1 MRQVR
6 LLILFGLIAAAFALA
21 IGFRAGTSS
30 ASSDRAAACPGKWR
44 WPVKTLS
51 DDLASS
57 VNFTP
62 KLKTVA
68 YLNGLSKPAVTI
80 NIGSK
85 NVPRQPGPER
95 KTYRVEAA
103 LVKMKREDD
112 GDYHLVIADPGH
124 LSGKRMVVEFPD
136 AKCDGAATSKKRAA
150 MAAAR
155 KALKDGCKKTPPSS
169 FKSGMLEGT
178 ATVTGVGFFDFLH
191 AGDQAK
197 NGIELHPVIGLANVI
212 CKVVPPA

>member
-1 MRQVR
+1 LRPIR
-6 LLILFGLIAAAFALA
+6 ELFVCGLVAAALLLA
-21 IGFRAGTSS
+21 IGFRPGPIP
-30 ASSDRAAACPGKWR
+30 ASPSRTAACPGKWR

-68 YLNGLSKPAVTI
+68 YLNGLPKPSVKLT
-80 NIGSK
+80 IGSK
-85 NVPRQPGPER
+85 DVPRQTGPER

-112 GDYHLVIADPGH
+112 GDYHLVIADRGH
-124 LSGKRMVVEFPD
+124 PTGRRMVVEFPD
-136 AKCDGAATSKKRAA
+136 ATCDGAATSKKRSA

-169 FKSGMLEGT
+169 FKRGMLEGT
-178 ATVTGVGFFDFLH
+178 AIVTGVGFFDFLH

-197 NGIELHPVIGLANVI
+197 NGIELHPVLGFKNVV
-212 CKVVPPA
+212 CKVLPPP